1 MVLEE
6 CRPEPSLL
14 LGGDAESPHR
24 LHSRGIPAAED
35 AGRTAPQSFPA
46 WKIGFAC
53 PVCALQFLAKGTLG
67 PSGFGKWWYRNLTK
81 LAWLFTA
88 FEILPCTKLRLGNG
102 LMLLIQIDWLPIP
115 AGYPFLFLNI

>member
-1 MVLEE
+1 MVLEKY
-6 CRPEPSLL
+6 RPVPSLL

-53 PVCALQFLAKGTLG
+53 PVYALQFLVKGAMG
-67 PSGFGKWWYRNLTK
+67 PSGFEKWKYRTLTK
-81 LAWLFTA
+81 PAWLFTA
-88 FEILPCTKLRLGNG
+88 FESLPCTKLRLENG
-102 LMLLIQIDWLPIP
+102 LTLLNQIDWLLIP
-115 AGYPFLFLNI
+115 ARYPFLFLNI